1 MKKLNR
7 WHNTFVLFRHN
18 QVIPDYVPHD
28 DFPNDEV
35 LQHAEDNSD
44 VSGTKKIE
52 IYIIYKIS

>member
-1 MKKLNR
+1 MTKI
-7 WHNTFVLFRHN
+7 HNTFVLFRHN

-44 VSGTKKIE
+44 CIWYKKIE

>member
-1 MKKLNR
+1 MTKI
-7 WHNTFVLFRHN
+7 HNTFVLFRHN

-28 DFPNDEV
+28 DFPNDED
-35 LQHAEDNSD
+35 LQHAEENSD